1 MHESISTVEPDTTID
16 AIDAHL
22 DHNDAVLVVE
32 GGQTV
37 GIITEADIAR
47 HIS

>member
-1 MHESISTVEPDTTID
+1 MHEAISTVEPETTID
-16 AIDAHL
+16 AVDAAL

-32 GGQTV
+32 AGETI

-47 HIS
+47 HVS